1 MSFLMAKKFALKNL
15 KANKVLEIPFV
26 LSSGIMFILFNIMV
40 SLASNSYVIHRHKFL
55 ISIINMGI
63 VIVGILAVIFVL
75 YSVSVLLKR
84 KNKTLALYSILGLEK
99 KHIRKKSA
107 IKNVFK

>member
-1 MSFLMAKKFALKNL
+1 MAKKFALKNL

-40 SLASNSYVIHRHKFL
+40 SLASNSYVIHRNKFL

-75 YSVSVLLKR
+75 YSVSVLLK
-84 KNKTLALYSILGLEK
+84 
-99 KHIRKKSA
+99 
-107 IKNVFK
+107 